1 MRQDFLLTL
10 LDFIKLIEDPN
21 IERNAKDKAIK
32 TIVKDCI
39 DGRTDFG
46 SYTRQDLKNIVDTAP
61 NGAMAYASIVEYLHT
76 HNTRIQR
83 GKTNEKRF

>member
-1 MRQDFLLTL
+1 MKQDFLLKL

-39 DGRTDFG
+39 DGRTDLMEFVK
-46 SYTRQDLKNIVDTAP
+46 QDLKNIIDAAP
-61 NGAMAYASIVEYLHT
+61 NGAIACVSIVEYLHR
-76 HNTRIQR
+76 HNICI
-83 GKTNEKRF
+83 

>member
-46 SYTRQDLKNIVDTAP
+46 SYTQDKI
-61 NGAMAYASIVEYLHT
+61 
-76 HNTRIQR
+76 
-83 GKTNEKRF
+83 